1 VMGVVHGFSSQVES
15 LSSAFV
21 LLAMLPVALY
31 VVADGQR
38 RCSIGSIALVLFSI
52 IVALENCFL
61 VSYFFDG
68 YPFTQVDLRSLGPSR
83 LFLNIRDCN
92 FLALIQFQLL
102 VMFFLSGDKLLSLFK
117 NFTTSLRV
125 KAFAGLLGFVS
136 FFNAWLT
143 QGRALLLCLGLTI
156 FLLIYFGTRRRSWAL
171 LNFSLVLACS
181 CLVAFGLFEILN
193 LSISSASLGS
203 PSTSSVSSVVD
214 LVQRSDG
221 GRFELW
227 NVWLRSGVSNSLMWG
242 HGFGFIPNT
251 DNLGKIPLFNP
262 HNILVQIFSD
272 SGIFGSL
279 STVVIAALLASDVSF
294 IGNHRQYALLSISLF
309 PVLIF
314 YLLAAV
320 LFWPA
325 GAWSSCVLIMSVA
338 EYADNSKPLRVDS
351 GGDLRID
358 SGVCTGIGVALY
370 FAIICGSSTYLSAKK
385 YLFLYTSG
393 WFQ

>member
-1 VMGVVHGFSSQVES
+1 
-15 LSSAFV
+15 
-21 LLAMLPVALY
+21 
-31 VVADGQR
+31 
-38 RCSIGSIALVLFSI
+38 
-52 IVALENCFL
+52 
-61 VSYFFDG
+61 
-68 YPFTQVDLRSLGPSR
+68 
-83 LFLNIRDCN
+83 
-92 FLALIQFQLL
+92 
-102 VMFFLSGDKLLSLFK
+102 
-117 NFTTSLRV
+117 
-125 KAFAGLLGFVS
+125 
-136 FFNAWLT
+136 
-143 QGRALLLCLGLTI
+143 
-156 FLLIYFGTRRRSWAL
+156 
-171 LNFSLVLACS
+171 
-181 CLVAFGLFEILN
+181 
-193 LSISSASLGS
+193 
-203 PSTSSVSSVVD
+203 
-214 LVQRSDG
+214 VQRSDG